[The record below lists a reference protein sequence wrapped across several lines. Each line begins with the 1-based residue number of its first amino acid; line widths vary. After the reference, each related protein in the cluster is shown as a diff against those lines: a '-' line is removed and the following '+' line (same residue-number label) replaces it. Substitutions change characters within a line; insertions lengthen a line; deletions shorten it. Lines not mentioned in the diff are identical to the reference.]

1 MSEELARWAPGVSL
15 EWALVSLTFGIVLL
29 AIIVGRLVLEFKRF
43 DEPDDD
49 DLDEA
54 AQTD

>member
-1 MSEELARWAPGVSL
+1 MSEELAKWAPGMSL

-29 AIIVGRLVLEFKRF
+29 AIIVVRLFLEFKRF
-43 DEPDDD
+43 DEPGDD

-54 AQTD
+54 VQTD